1 VRCHA
6 HCAKSSASGRCA
18 IIIDALWP
26 TVKIV
31 KILKARHPMKPLKIL
46 LAVDG
51 SAYTKRMLGWVAAH
65 DEFFDP
71 MTEYTVFTA
80 VAELPPHSGF
90 FELGDLKGYYAARG
104 EQVLAPVR
112 AFMAQKTWRASFEQ
126 RIGPAAEL
134 IADEASKGEFD
145 LIVLGSHGHSALA
158 NLALGSVAT
167 GVLARCKTPV
177 LLIR

>member
-1 VRCHA
+1 M
-6 HCAKSSASGRCA
+6 K
-18 IIIDALWP
+18 
-26 TVKIV
+26 
-31 KILKARHPMKPLKIL
+31 PMKVL

-71 MTEYTVFTA
+71 LTEYTVLTA
-80 VAELPPHSGF
+80 LAELPHHTGF
-90 FELGDLKGYYAARG
+90 FELGDLKGYYAARA
-104 EQVLAPVR
+104 EEVLQPVR
-112 AFMAQKTWRASFEQ
+112 AFIAQKKWRASFES
-126 RIGPAAEL
+126 RIGPAAEV
-134 IADEASKGEFD
+134 IAAEASVGEFD
-145 LIVLGSHGHSALA
+145 LIVLGSHGRSALS

>member
-1 VRCHA
+1 M
-6 HCAKSSASGRCA
+6 K
-18 IIIDALWP
+18 
-26 TVKIV
+26 
-31 KILKARHPMKPLKIL
+31 PMKVL
-46 LAVDG
+46 LPVDG

-71 MTEYTVFTA
+71 STEYTVLTA
-80 VAELPPHSGF
+80 VAELPHHAGF
-90 FELGDLKGYYAARG
+90 FELGDLKGYYAARA
-104 EQVLAPVR
+104 EEVLAPVR
-112 AFMAQKTWRASFEQ
+112 AFIAQKKWRASYEQ
-126 RIGPAAEL
+126 RVGPAADV
-134 IADEASKGEFD
+134 IATEATRGEFD

>member
-1 VRCHA
+1 
-6 HCAKSSASGRCA
+6 
-18 IIIDALWP
+18 
-26 TVKIV
+26 
-31 KILKARHPMKPLKIL
+31 MKPIKVL

-65 DEFFDP
+65 DEFFAP
-71 MTEYTVFTA
+71 LTEYTVLTV
-80 VAELPPHSGF
+80 VAELPHHAGF
-90 FELGDLKGYYAARG
+90 FELGDLKGYYAARA
-104 EQVLAPVR
+104 EQVLQPVR
-112 AFMAQKTWRASFEQ
+112 AFVEQKKWRASFESC
-126 RIGPAAEL
+126 IGPAAEL
-134 IADEASKGEFD
+134 IAAQASKGEFD